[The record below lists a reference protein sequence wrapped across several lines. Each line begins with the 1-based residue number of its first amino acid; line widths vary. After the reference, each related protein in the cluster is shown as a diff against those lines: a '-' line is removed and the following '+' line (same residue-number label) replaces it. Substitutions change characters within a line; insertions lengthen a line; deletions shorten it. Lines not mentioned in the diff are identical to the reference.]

1 MECVSEDVS
10 EQTCPLII
18 GCETRPVWLQM
29 RDAIVKTL
37 DSTTL
42 GDLITSVATSFSPA
56 IGRQPASSPQSSV
69 DRVSIRLDSVL
80 ARRQAH
86 TS

>member
-1 MECVSEDVS
+1 MECVSEDLS
-10 EQTCPLII
+10 EQTCPLIP

-42 GDLITSVATSFSPA
+42 GDLISQSPRA
-56 IGRQPASSPQSSV
+56 AASQQGISNKQSTA
-69 DRVSIRLDSVL
+69 LG
-80 ARRQAH
+80 
-86 TS
+86 

>member
-42 GDLITSVATSFSPA
+42 GDLISQSPRTS
-56 IGRQPASSPQSSV
+56 RQSAVGGKQPTV
-69 DRVSIRLDSVL
+69 VG
-80 ARRQAH
+80 
-86 TS
+86 

>member
-1 MECVSEDVS
+1 VGEVYRVMEGPVAPMECVSEDVS

-29 RDAIVKTL
+29 RDAIVSTL

-42 GDLITSVATSFSPA
+42 GDLIAQSTRPS
-56 IGRQPASSPQSSV
+56 RQPGVGGKQPTAV
-69 DRVSIRLDSVL
+69 G
-80 ARRQAH
+80 
-86 TS
+86 

>member
-1 MECVSEDVS
+1 MECVSEDIS

-42 GDLITSVATSFSPA
+42 GDLISQSPRPS
-56 IGRQPASSPQSSV
+56 RQPAVGNKQPTV
-69 DRVSIRLDSVL
+69 VG
-80 ARRQAH
+80 
-86 TS
+86 